1 MLKDELA
8 ELGISLVTER
18 AKQRRGA
25 RQQLG
30 IALSGLKRVFG
41 VGETLATTFT
51 GLATRIAT
59 KVCAHAHAF
68 HINRMPGRLQGKIKG
83 LWA

>member
-1 MLKDELA
+1 L
-8 ELGISLVTER
+8 T
-18 AKQRRGA
+18 
-25 RQQLG
+25 
-30 IALSGLKRVFG
+30 LKRVFG

-68 HINRMPGRLQGKIKG
+68 HINRMPGRLQGKIKE
-83 LWA
+83 LWT